1 MSVNGRTVD
10 ITKNAEFTL
19 FAVDSCNNV
28 TEIPLV
34 ADNLGEAPQP
44 HLQKVV
50 SGDMQTVKVY
60 LIPPEDSDF
69 TNLVMT
75 NDNAKQETSDG
86 EYNGLYYIEVTDN
99 ENIVINYTYTY
110 KGENESGE
118 LKATVTEIDNSP
130 ANKIS
135 EVWSENAKSSK
146 TNKSVTAQLR
156 FDKLITKAEWKNQSG
171 YLPEIYKLDNQVTIS
186 YSENAPTMTLVCTA
200 VNGQVCEITLNEV
213 KNIDKNAPIITET
226 PTKKLFSEKTENRE
240 LNLHE

>member
-1 MSVNGRTVD
+1 MVAVIRCPAECKLGH
-10 ITKNAEFTL
+10 IT
-19 FAVDSCNNV
+19 C
-28 TEIPLV
+28 
-34 ADNLGEAPQP
+34 
-44 HLQKVV
+44 
-50 SGDMQTVKVY
+50 
-60 LIPPEDSDF
+60 
-69 TNLVMT
+69 
-75 NDNAKQETSDG
+75 
-86 EYNGLYYIEVTDN
+86 TD
-99 ENIVINYTYTY
+99 YQATYTY

-118 LKATVTEIDNSP
+118 LKAAVTEIDNSP

-213 KNIDKNAPIITET
+213 HTWHS
-226 PTKKLFSEKTENRE
+226 L
-240 LNLHE
+240 